1 MYPFILFC
9 DGTTHDDD
17 ALEDT
22 KKNTSA
28 HKADKSSQSCHRGHM
43 TSNGVSGPRA
53 DGNIRS
59 CSQSPARD
67 TQIYP
72 LTLAG
77 DKQLKAFGA
86 VHVCLLSV

>member
-9 DGTTHDDD
+9 DGITHDDDDDD

-22 KKNTSA
+22 KKN
-28 HKADKSSQSCHRGHM
+28 
-43 TSNGVSGPRA
+43 
-53 DGNIRS
+53 
-59 CSQSPARD
+59 

-77 DKQLKAFGA
+77 DKQLKAFG
-86 VHVCLLSV
+86 VG